1 MKTIGLTGGIASGK
15 STVSETLEKMGAII
29 LDADKIAH
37 SVMESGEP
45 AWQEI
50 VDFFGRDILNEDKSI
65 NRKELGKI
73 VFNDPEKLAK
83 LNAITHYRIREKLRA
98 ELKAIETDAADK
110 IVVVEIPLL
119 YETGWEKWVDEVWVV
134 WVDRET
140 QIRRLIKRDGIDRK
154 AALQRIESQMS
165 LDEKAR
171 RANIVIDN
179 SYGLEETIEST
190 ARNFNVSLQH
200 S

>member
-15 STVSETLEKMGAII
+15 STVSKTLEKIGAII

-73 VFNDPEKLAK
+73 VFSDPEKLAK

-98 ELKAIETDAADK
+98 ELKAIETAAADK

-140 QIRRLIKRDGIDRK
+140 QIRRLIERDGIDRK

-190 ARNFNVSLQH
+190 ARNFNVSLQQ